1 MQRKMKPPFHAFLR
15 DSATSVF
22 LVMTTL
28 AAVVFSGVWYLSP
41 LALGFSEWP
50 SDPERRDLALTLFG
64 ASYKVGIP
72 TILIAQVFA
81 IVMGAKGYWRTAL
94 IVPAVSLGAF
104 SLCVGTVIAIVRLN

>member
-1 MQRKMKPPFHAFLR
+1 MHNKMKPQFQVFFR
-15 DSATSVF
+15 EWATSVF
-22 LVMTTL
+22 LIMTTL

-50 SDPERRDLALTLFG
+50 SDPARRDLTLTLFVV
-64 ASYKVGIP
+64 SYKFGIP

-81 IVMGAKGYWRTAL
+81 IFMGAKGYWRTAL

-104 SLCVGTVIAIVRLN
+104 SLCVGTVIALLN